1 MPSPIVLMILGG
13 LLVGGTYSLAQQGV
27 KRVWVI
33 VCGALA
39 VMFLIAA
46 WAVAQKGPDAD
57 DKGNDAAV
65 AHSEAADIHSEATH
79 MPSDTQAHRSAVSI
93 REIHPLNFSE
103 RSHD

>member
-39 VMFLIAA
+39 LMFLIAA
-46 WAVAQKGPDAD
+46 WAVAQKGPDTD
-57 DKGNDAAV
+57 DQGNEDAVREGQAIHVV
-65 AHSEAADIHSEATH
+65 AEFPPPAT
-79 MPSDTQAHRSAVSI
+79 TV
-93 REIHPLNFSE
+93 
-103 RSHD
+103 

>member
-65 AHSEAADIHSEATH
+65 AHSEATH
-79 MPSDTQAHRSAVSI
+79 LPRDTQAHRSAVSI
-93 REIHPLNFSE
+93 REIHPLNF
-103 RSHD
+103 

>member
-57 DKGNDAAV
+57 DKGNDASV
-65 AHSEAADIHSEATH
+65 AHGHVTSVVAELPPTPVIS
-79 MPSDTQAHRSAVSI
+79 
-93 REIHPLNFSE
+93 
-103 RSHD
+103 

>member
-1 MPSPIVLMILGG
+1 MPSPILLMILGG

-46 WAVAQKGPDAD
+46 WAVAQKGPDVD
-57 DKGNDAAV
+57 ERGNDATV
-65 AHSEAADIHSEATH
+65 TGGQVTH
-79 MPSDTQAHRSAVSI
+79 VLPEVPHRASI
-93 REIHPLNFSE
+93 AGR
-103 RSHD
+103 